1 MNPPLAPQG
10 VDLLEQ
16 LERAVEAA
24 QRAAEARAAE
34 SEATS
39 AAPAISVVEPQP
51 PAMSSVEQV
60 CRLADR
66 LAAKA
71 ETELAEMEA
80 ALRQWLA
87 SAESCRQRLEQSA
100 GPTDAAA

>member
-1 MNPPLAPQG
+1 MNSPLAPQG
-10 VDLLEQ
+10 LELLEQ

-24 QRAAEARAAE
+24 QRAADTRAAD
-34 SEATS
+34 SEPATV
-39 AAPAISVVEPQP
+39 APAIRAVESQP
-51 PAMSSVEQV
+51 PAMSSLEQV

-71 ETELAEMEA
+71 ETELAEMER

-87 SAESCRQRLEQSA
+87 SAELCRRRLEQSA
-100 GPTDAAA
+100 EQTDAAA